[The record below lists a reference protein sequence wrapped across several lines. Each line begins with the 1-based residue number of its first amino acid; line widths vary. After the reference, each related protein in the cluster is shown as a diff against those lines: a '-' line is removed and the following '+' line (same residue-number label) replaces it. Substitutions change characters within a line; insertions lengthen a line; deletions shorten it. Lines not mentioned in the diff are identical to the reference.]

1 MVLSGIRWKKLQSGE
16 WAVENRG
23 VKVRPGD
30 VIAVGRRSG
39 GVDRMVVRKVIFDGP
54 GVQWLKATR
63 ATKAEG
69 GPFYGGRGKPA
80 PP

>member
-1 MVLSGIRWKKLQSGE
+1 MVHAKWKKLKSGD

-23 VKVRPGD
+23 VKARPGD
-30 VIAVGRRSG
+30 VIAVNRRSG
-39 GVDRMVVRKVIFDGP
+39 GLDRVVVRKVIWDGP

-69 GPFYGGRGKPA
+69 GPFYAGRGRA
-80 PP
+80 AAR